1 MKRMM
6 KLTLLIAIAQGLSIS
21 ILAVEKNSEK
31 KTTKKV
37 LQVAD
42 YLDWE
47 RASGPQISPDGK
59 RVVYTRSWVDKIN
72 DTWTSELW
80 MINVDGSKHRKL
92 CKGSSAIWS
101 PDGTRI
107 AYLDKGE
114 PSGSQIFVR
123 WMDDEGATSQVTRLS
138 ESPGTLDWSPDGKQI
153 AFTMFVPKKSKW
165 KIEMPAPPKGAKW
178 TKAPRIVETTHYR
191 QDRRGFMRDAYKHLF
206 VVSADGGTAR
216 QLTEG
221 NWNVGSRF
229 SGMDFGAGIDWTPDG
244 SEIVF
249 DGMKNETAETRYR
262 ESHIYAI
269 DVNSKSIRQ
278 ITSKK
283 GPWASPTI
291 SHDGKLIAFTGFDWT
306 EQTYKTGELYV
317 IGRDGSGMK
326 KISADLDRDPGS
338 IFWKKNNS
346 GVYFT
351 VSDRGNR
358 NIITASLSGNVK
370 KLSQGNHML
379 SLSSISDNGMAVGNR
394 SSYHETGDVVAYG
407 LSKPNE
413 PNVMKELTHLNDD
426 VLADRTLGDVEE
438 IWYESTG
445 GVRIQGWI
453 VKPPN
458 FDPNKKYPMILH
470 IHGGP
475 HGMYNVGFNFSFQH
489 LAANGYVVLYTNPRG
504 STGYGTDF
512 GNAIDNAYPSV
523 DYDDLMAGV
532 DTVIKKGYIDE
543 NRLYATG
550 VSGGGVLSSW
560 IVGHTNRFAGAAVR
574 APVTNWISFA
584 GTTDITVWGFYRF
597 RKPYWEDPNLWL
609 KHSPIMYVKNVKT
622 PTMLMCGELDLRT
635 PMSQSEE
642 FYQALRQLGVP
653 TALIRFN
660 SEYHGTGSKP
670 SNMMRTQMYLLK
682 WFGDH
687 RKGTSTTASTNT
699 VK

>member
-1 MKRMM
+1 MT
-6 KLTLLIAIAQGLSIS
+6 KLTPRFTLLLLIVQSLSFALS
-21 ILAVEKNSEK
+21 AAEKNSERK
-31 KTTKKV
+31 STKKV

-42 YLDWE
+42 FLDWE
-47 RASGPQISPDGK
+47 RAGTPQISPDGK
-59 RVVYTRSWVDKIN
+59 QVVYTRSWIDRVK

-80 MINVDGSKHRKL
+80 MMNVDGSRQRKL
-92 CKGSSAIWS
+92 CKGSSAVWS

-107 AYLDKGE
+107 AFLAKGE

-123 WMDDEGATSQVTRLS
+123 WMDDEGATSQITRVS
-138 ESPGTLDWSPDGKQI
+138 ESPGSLNWSPDGKRI
-153 AFTMFVPKKSKW
+153 AFTMIVPLKSKW
-165 KIEMPAPPKGAKW
+165 NIAMPTPPKGAKW
-178 TKAPRIVETTHYR
+178 TKPPRIVETMHYR

-206 VVSADGGTAR
+206 VVSTDGGTAR

-249 DGMKNETAETRYR
+249 DGLKSASAETKYR
-262 ESHIYAI
+262 ESHLYAI

-283 GPWASPTI
+283 GPWANPKV
-291 SHDGKLIAFTGFDWT
+291 SHDGKLIAFVGFPWT
-306 EQTYKTGELYV
+306 EQTYKTNELYV
-317 IGRDGSGMK
+317 IGKDGSGMK

-338 IFWKKNNS
+338 IFWKKDNS

-351 VSDRGNR
+351 ASDRGNR
-358 NIITASLSGNVK
+358 NVMTASLSGNVRQI
-370 KLSQGNHML
+370 SQGNQML
-379 SLSSISDNGMAVGNR
+379 SLSSMSEDGMAVGNR
-394 SSYHETGDVVAYG
+394 SSYHETGDVVAFHI
-407 LSKPNE
+407 STPNK
-413 PNVMKELTHLNDD
+413 MKELTHLNDD
-426 VLADRTLGDVEE
+426 VLADRSLGDVEE
-438 IWYESTG
+438 LWYQSTDG
-445 GVRIQGWI
+445 ARIQGWI

-458 FDPNKKYPMILH
+458 FDPNKKYPLILH

-475 HGMYNVGFNFSFQH
+475 HGMYNVGFNFSFQY

-523 DYDDLMAGV
+523 DYEDLMAGV
-532 DTVIKKGYIDE
+532 ETVIKKGYIDK

-560 IVGHTNRFAGAAVR
+560 IVGHTDRFAAAAVR
-574 APVTNWISFA
+574 SPVTDWISFA
-584 GTTDITVWGFYRF
+584 GTTDITIWGYYRF
-597 RKPYWEDPNLWL
+597 HTPYWEDPDLWL

-635 PMSQSEE
+635 PMGQSEE
-642 FYQALRQLGVP
+642 YYQALKQRGVP
-653 TALIRFN
+653 TKLVRFHG
-660 SEYHGTGSKP
+660 EYHGTSSKP
-670 SNMMRTQMYLLK
+670 SNMMRTQLYLIK
-682 WFGDH
+682 WFGEH
-687 RKGTSTTASTNT
+687 KKGRSTTARAGT